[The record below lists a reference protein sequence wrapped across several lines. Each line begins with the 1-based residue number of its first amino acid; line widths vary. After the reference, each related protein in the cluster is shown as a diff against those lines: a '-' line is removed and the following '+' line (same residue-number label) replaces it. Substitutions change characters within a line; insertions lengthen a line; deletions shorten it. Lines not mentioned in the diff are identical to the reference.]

1 MKILLGII
9 NVLIL
14 LVLFALFIH
23 LLEWL
28 LKPTRN
34 IDQDKVFYP
43 DYKLIG
49 LRQQNAFT
57 QKEAARYLNV
67 SWSGFCDYERG
78 RLYPV
83 PERWFRIL
91 EGRIDTKGGK

>member
-1 MKILLGII
+1 MKILLGVID
-9 NVLIL
+9 VLIL

-28 LKPTRN
+28 LKPKRK
-34 IDQDKVFYP
+34 IDKDDVCYP
-43 DYKLIG
+43 DYMLIR
-49 LRQQNAFT
+49 LRRQNAFT

-91 EGRIDTKGGK
+91 EGRIDAKGGE